1 MTPLVNDLPQAL
13 SRQPRRRA
21 QALVEFALAAPVV
34 LLMVFGVLGA
44 ARVTGAT
51 LGVIATAREAARVAV
66 RAPDA
71 DTAWLWGVQRGN
83 DIGAEYG
90 LSNGSLRVDVDSS
103 SFGTWGEVR
112 VAATY
117 TVDLVDV
124 PLIRW
129 AQVQIPLRRT
139 HAEVVDPYRTLK

>member
-1 MTPLVNDLPQAL
+1 
-13 SRQPRRRA
+13 
-21 QALVEFALAAPVV
+21 LA
-34 LLMVFGVLGA
+34 FGVLGV

-71 DTAWLWGVQRGN
+71 DTAWLWGVQRG
-83 DIGAEYG
+83 DDVGAEYG
-90 LSNGSLRVDVDSS
+90 LSNGSLLVDVDTS
-103 SFGTWGEVR
+103 SFGVWGEVR

-139 HAEVVDPYRTLK
+139 HAEIVDPYRTLE